1 MSGCWTSHKD
11 FYIDYID
18 NPEKNI
24 SSQVKTGW
32 DVPSRGSE
40 FGASDSQWVNTKSTM
55 KDLRMRTTGF
65 SSTGRT
71 LFVCH
76 GPDGPPSNFIHL
88 MHIQLDKIF
97 LDFNMDLLDK
107 NIPMR
112 RGARLR
118 RRSDLIMSD
127 VDAKTLM
134 RTRTKKANT
143 NRNDFVGKN
152 VRPRMMRTNTLRV

>member
-1 MSGCWTSHKD
+1 MSGFWMNHKD

-24 SSQVKTGW
+24 SNQVKTGW
-32 DVPSRGSE
+32 DVPSRGIE
-40 FGASDSQWVNTKSTM
+40 FGATGLQWVNTKLTV
-55 KDLRMRTTGF
+55 KDFRMRMTGF
-65 SSTGRT
+65 SSTERT

-88 MHIQLDKIF
+88 MIIQLDKIF
-97 LDFNMDLLDK
+97 LDVNMDLLDK

-112 RGARLR
+112 RGARLW
-118 RRSDLIMSD
+118 RRSDLIMYD

-143 NRNDFVGKN
+143 NRNDPVGRN
-152 VRPRMMRTNTLRV
+152 VRSRMMRTNTLRA